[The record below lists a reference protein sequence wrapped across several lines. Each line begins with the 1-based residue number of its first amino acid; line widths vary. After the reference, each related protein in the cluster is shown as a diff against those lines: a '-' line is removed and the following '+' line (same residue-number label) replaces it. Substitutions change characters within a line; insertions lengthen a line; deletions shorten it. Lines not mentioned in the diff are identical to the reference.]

1 MSIAI
6 PCPVNARAR
15 RDVDD
20 MSMTASTSRPKGL
33 RMALWFSC
41 GLMLLLA
48 GPLLTLASG
57 RASVRG
63 DWRNASHRS
72 AGLAPD
78 PASYQ
83 EAIVQVY
90 ASRAFSWR
98 GAFADHTW
106 LAAKAEG
113 ADHYTR
119 YEVIGWYGGG
129 GRSVVS
135 ISDDRAPDAEWFG
148 AAPRLIRDVRGA
160 DAAAI
165 QAKLPQAIKAYP
177 YGDTYS
183 VWPGPNSNTFVA
195 HLGREIP
202 ELRVTLPSTAIG
214 KDYLPIGRIVSTTP
228 SGTGVQVSLLGLL
241 GVIAGPDEGL
251 ELNVLGLV
259 TGIDVRHPALKL
271 PGIGRVPGDG

>member
-1 MSIAI
+1 
-6 PCPVNARAR
+6 
-15 RDVDD
+15 
-20 MSMTASTSRPKGL
+20 
-33 RMALWFSC
+33 MALWLSC
-41 GLMLLLA
+41 GLALLLA

-63 DWRNASHRS
+63 DWRHASHRS

-78 PASYQ
+78 PASHH

-106 LAAKAEG
+106 LATKAEG

-160 DAAAI
+160 EAAAI

-228 SGTGVQVSLLGLL
+228 SGTGIQVSVLGLL

-259 TGIDVRHPALKL
+259 TGIDVRHPAIKL
-271 PGIGRVPGDG
+271 PGFGRVPGDG